1 MRTTRLAFPVEP
13 FLLCLP
19 ERLTRRPQSQR
30 SIQPR
35 ECLLTL
41 CRVGL
46 RFGIEPIDSGSDR
59 YLEVGKLAGADQFIE
74 LRLGPF
80 WQGQSAFRRI
90 RQGTHRRLVLLIDR
104 PFIPFIKR
112 EDRTKVNGFPIA
124 VYGKRCEGKDQ

>member
-46 RFGIEPIDSGSDR
+46 RFGIEPIDSSGDY
-59 YLEVGKLAGADQFIE
+59 YLVIRKPTSADQ
-74 LRLGPF
+74 
-80 WQGQSAFRRI
+80 
-90 RQGTHRRLVLLIDR
+90 LI
-104 PFIPFIKR
+104 
-112 EDRTKVNGFPIA
+112 
-124 VYGKRCEGKDQ
+124 